1 MKYHSNLARFIRG
14 INNEIV
20 ETGDYTTTFK
30 GGIDSKT
37 EYIFIFFFSKQDYS
51 SDSKLATVA
60 ATFFVSPSLWTS
72 YVSRENLLAKK
83 SETVVNTS
91 GEPPKCPKNQVSE
104 LQENFALR

>member
-37 EYIFIFFFSKQDYS
+37 EYIFFFKAGLQLRFEVGNSGRHIFR
-51 SDSKLATVA
+51 
-60 ATFFVSPSLWTS
+60 VSFPLDI
-72 YVSRENLLAKK
+72 VCFPRESACKK
-83 SETVVNTS
+83 IRNG
-91 GEPPKCPKNQVSE
+91 GEY
-104 LQENFALR
+104 